1 MVNDKTKKRYGT
13 ENLFDFDS
21 NSDDELFNLYFLAF
35 VFLFLFFFLFFL
47 SYNFLSCGFFVL

>member
-21 NSDDELFNLYFLAF
+21 NSDDESINLYFIAF
-35 VFLFLFFFLFFL
+35 VL
-47 SYNFLSCGFFVL
+47 